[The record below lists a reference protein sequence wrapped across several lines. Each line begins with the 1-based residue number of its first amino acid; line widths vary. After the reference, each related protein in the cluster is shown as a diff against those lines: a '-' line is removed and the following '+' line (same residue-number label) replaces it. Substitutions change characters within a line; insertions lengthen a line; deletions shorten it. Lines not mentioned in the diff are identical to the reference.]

1 MLTLFIHLT
10 KPSLRCCKENT
21 NLALSWTS
29 QNLKSAPYIS
39 QYKYPYIYIY
49 LPILLSLYV
58 FNLFLKVS
66 FYHWFWLIWLWC
78 ISVKF
83 FLIFLCLRSLSF
95 LHLCVYNFGPLYFQI
110 SFGIPIRDSNCTCI
124 RLLHIILQLND
135 GLLICFYYSFF
146 SNLFWIIYFY
156 VSKFT
161 NLFFNINL
169 PLILYVRFP
178 SQTLQFL

>member
-1 MLTLFIHLT
+1 MLHYHFLFLIRKYAVIL
-10 KPSLRCCKENT
+10 
-21 NLALSWTS
+21 
-29 QNLKSAPYIS
+29 
-39 QYKYPYIYIY
+39 YPYFLIPLY
-49 LPILLSLYV
+49 LNIF

-95 LHLCVYNFGPLYFQI
+95 LHLCAYNLGPLYFQI
-110 SFGIPIRDSNCTCI
+110 SFGIPIGDSNCTCI
-124 RLLHIILQLND
+124 RLLHIIRQLND

-178 SQTLQFL
+178 SQTLQFS